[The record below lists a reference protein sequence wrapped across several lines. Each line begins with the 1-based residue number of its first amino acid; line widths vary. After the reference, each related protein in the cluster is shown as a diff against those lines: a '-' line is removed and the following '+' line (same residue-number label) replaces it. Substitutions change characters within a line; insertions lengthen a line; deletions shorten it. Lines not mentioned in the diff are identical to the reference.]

1 MLNWVAISEDVAD
14 AKADKEDTVDT
25 GVGGMLVITAATTVR
40 GSTAVTVVA
49 DVEVA
54 IFPKSARNNK
64 KLQVA
69 HSCSLE
75 SDLPTQV
82 LP

>member
-1 MLNWVAISEDVAD
+1 VLNWVAISEDVAD

-40 GSTAVTVVA
+40 GGTAVTVVA

-64 KLQVA
+64 
-69 HSCSLE
+69 SSR
-75 SDLPTQV
+75 
-82 LP
+82 